1 MVMLPRKLCKWLNNE
16 LPYNPAIPLG
26 YVSKRNENICP
37 HKSMC
42 VSAPSNIIHNSQK
55 VETTPMSI
63 N

>member
-1 MVMLPRKLCKWLNNE
+1 MVMLPRKFGKWLNNE

-26 YVSKRNENICP
+26 YVTKRNENICP
-37 HKSMC
+37 QKNMC
-42 VSAPSNIIHNSQK
+42 MDAHSNIIHNSQK